1 MALTKSD
8 LKKELVAYKRHLI
21 HEIKQNRGGLLK
33 LKLHDE
39 VEATFN
45 EIQRSLNRLIDIL

>member
-8 LKKELVAYKRHLI
+8 LKKELVAYKRHLA
-21 HEIKQNRGGLLK
+21 HEITQNRGGLLK

-39 VEATFN
+39 VEATFK
-45 EIQRSLNRLIDIL
+45 EIQNSLSRLILKL